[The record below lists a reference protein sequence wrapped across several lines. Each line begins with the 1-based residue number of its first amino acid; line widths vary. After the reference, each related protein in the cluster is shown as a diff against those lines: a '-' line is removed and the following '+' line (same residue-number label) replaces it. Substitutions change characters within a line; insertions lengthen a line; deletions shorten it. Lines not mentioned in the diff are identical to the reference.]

1 MRKRRQ
7 IELFSIS
14 FLDLL
19 SGALGAVIILYVAI
33 PKNTARDSLAKVDV
47 AMELLKKDLTTS
59 RATIAELQRKLTE
72 TEAAA
77 SVAAA
82 EPSAPVTDPPVT
94 PEGELNADVG
104 FKFKGKNIV
113 FIIDTSYSMTEEDRM
128 TQVKAGLKMLLT
140 SLSASFRIEIVQ
152 FPLGERAPFRSMWG
166 TTKEFQGINRMDAFD
181 FIYSL
186 RPSGGTPTRDT
197 LLFVLK
203 NYDSLTDIVLLTDG
217 VPTYHN
223 SNQKDDIY
231 EILREVR
238 ERNPTK
244 VQISTIGVGSNF
256 LKDKSSDQF
265 KFLSL
270 LSQEHNGF
278 FVGF

>member
-33 PKNTARDSLAKVDV
+33 PKNQPVEAPKEDIVKE
-47 AMELLKKDLTTS
+47 MLKKDLASTRDTV
-59 RATIAELQRKLTE
+59 EKLKVRLKE
-72 TEAAA
+72 TEEKLAA
-77 SVAAA
+77 V
-82 EPSAPVTDPPVT
+82 PVPVVTNIEDPVP
-94 PEGELNADVG
+94 GGLDADIG

-113 FIIDTSYSMTEEDRM
+113 FIIDTSYSMVEEDRM
-128 TQVKAGLKMLLT
+128 SQVKAGLKMLLT
-140 SLSASFRIEIVQ
+140 SLPGSFKVDVVQ

-166 TTKEFQGINRMDAFD
+166 TLKDFQGMNRHDTFD

-186 RPSGGTPTRDT
+186 RPAGGTPTRDT

-203 NYDSLTDIVLLTDG
+203 NYENISDIVLLTDG
-217 VPTYHN
+217 APSYHN
-223 SNQKDDIY
+223 SNKKDDIY
-231 EILREVR
+231 EILKLVR
-238 ERNPTK
+238 ENNPGK
-244 VQISTIGVGSNF
+244 IQINTIGVGSTF
-256 LKDKSSDQF
+256 LKDKTSEQY

-278 FVGF
+278 YVGF

>member
-19 SGALGAVIILYVAI
+19 SGALGAVIILYVALPKNKINEI
-33 PKNTARDSLAKVDV
+33 PKEDV
-47 AMELLKKDLTTS
+47 VKEILKKDLAIS
-59 RATIAELQRKLTE
+59 REEIASLRRELEETQAKSLALTLAKIE
-72 TEAAA
+72 K
-77 SVAAA
+77 
-82 EPSAPVTDPPVT
+82 PPEVLV
-94 PEGELNADVG
+94 EGGIDADIG

-128 TQVKAGLKMLLT
+128 TQVKAGLKMLLQ
-140 SLSASFRIEIVQ
+140 SLPSAYKVEVIQ

-166 TTKEFQGINRMDAFD
+166 VTKEFQGMNRLDTFD

-203 NYDSLTDIVLLTDG
+203 NYEGISDIVLLTDG
-217 VPTYHN
+217 APTYHN
-223 SNQKDDIY
+223 SNQKDDIF
-231 EILREVR
+231 EILRLVR
-238 ERNPTK
+238 ETNKTK
-244 VQISTIGVGSNF
+244 IQINTIGVGANF
-256 LKDKSSDQF
+256 LSDKTSLQY

-270 LSQEHNGF
+270 LSSENNGF

>member
-33 PKNTARDSLAKVDV
+33 PKNQPVEAPKEDIVKE
-47 AMELLKKDLTTS
+47 MLKKDLASTRETVE
-59 RATIAELQRKLTE
+59 ELKAKLKE
-72 TEAAA
+72 SQDKLAA
-77 SVAAA
+77 V
-82 EPSAPVTDPPVT
+82 PVPVVTKSEDPVP
-94 PEGELNADVG
+94 GGLDADIG

-113 FIIDTSYSMTEEDRM
+113 FIIDTSYSMVEEDRM
-128 TQVKAGLKMLLT
+128 SQVKAGLKMLLT
-140 SLSASFRIEIVQ
+140 SLPGSFKVDVVQ

-166 TTKEFQGINRMDAFD
+166 TLKDFQGMNRHDTFD

-186 RPSGGTPTRDT
+186 RPAGGTPTRDT
-197 LLFVLK
+197 LLFVLQ
-203 NYDSLTDIVLLTDG
+203 NYENISDIVLLTDG
-217 VPTYHN
+217 APSYHN
-223 SNQKDDIY
+223 SNKKDDIY
-231 EILREVR
+231 EILKLVR
-238 ERNPTK
+238 ENNPTK
-244 VQISTIGVGSNF
+244 IQINTIGVGSTF
-256 LKDKSSDQF
+256 LKDKTSEQY

-278 FVGF
+278 YVGF

>member
-7 IELFSIS
+7 IEVFSIS

-33 PKNTARDSLAKVDV
+33 PKNKTVEEPPKEDIEKVAMKSELQSSKQKIEELTKALADATEKLAKVP
-47 AMELLKKDLTTS
+47 ASIPEKTESTSSQDLD
-59 RATIAELQRKLTE
+59 I
-72 TEAAA
+72 
-77 SVAAA
+77 
-82 EPSAPVTDPPVT
+82 
-94 PEGELNADVG
+94 G

-113 FIIDTSYSMTEEDRM
+113 FIIDTSYSMTDEDRM
-128 TQVKAGLKMLLT
+128 GQVKAGVKMLLT
-140 SLSASFRIEIVQ
+140 SLSNEYKIEVVQ

-166 TTKEFQGINRMDAFD
+166 TTKEFKSINRMDAFD

-197 LLFVLK
+197 LLYVLK
-203 NYDSLTDIVLLTDG
+203 NYESISDIVILSDG
-217 VPTYHN
+217 APTYHN
-223 SNQKDDIY
+223 SNRKDDIY
-231 EILREVR
+231 EILRLVR
-238 ERNPTK
+238 EENYRK
-244 VQISTIGVGSNF
+244 VQINTIGVGSNF
-256 LKDKSSDQF
+256 LKDKESEQY

-270 LSQEHNGF
+270 LASENNGF

>member
-1 MRKRRQ
+1 MRKRRP

-19 SGALGAVIILYVAI
+19 SGALGAVIILYVAL
-33 PKNTARDSLAKVDV
+33 PKNQSAAPAKPDV
-47 AMELLKKDLTTS
+47 VAELLKKELAST
-59 RATIAELQRKLTE
+59 RQTIAELRQRLSE
-72 TEAAA
+72 SERAV
-77 SVAAA
+77 VA
-82 EPSAPVTDPPVT
+82 PDPPT
-94 PEGELNADVG
+94 PVPATAPENDGELNADVG

-113 FIIDTSYSMTEEDRM
+113 FIIDTSYSMTEEERM
-128 TQVKAGLKMLLT
+128 GQVKAGLKMLLT
-140 SLSASFRIEIVQ
+140 SLSGAFRIEIVQ

-181 FIYSL
+181 FIYAL
-186 RPSGGTPTRDT
+186 RPAGGTPTRDT

-203 NYDSLTDIVLLTDG
+203 NYEDVSDIVLLTDG

-231 EILREVR
+231 EILRLVR
-238 ERNPTK
+238 EGNPRK
-244 VQISTIGVGSNF
+244 VQINTIGVGANF
-256 LKDKSSDQF
+256 LRDKTSDQY

>member
-33 PKNTARDSLAKVDV
+33 PKNTARESVMKADV
-47 AMELLKKDLTTS
+47 VTEVMKKDLSDS
-59 RATIAELQRKLTE
+59 RATIAELQRKLSEMQTAVVTAPATPATE
-72 TEAAA
+72 R
-77 SVAAA
+77 
-82 EPSAPVTDPPVT
+82 PVT
-94 PEGELNADVG
+94 PEGDMNADVG

-113 FIIDTSYSMTEEDRM
+113 FVIDTSYSMTEEDRM
-128 TQVKAGLKMLLT
+128 SQVKAGLKMLLT
-140 SLSASFRIEIVQ
+140 SLSAAFRIEIVQ

-166 TTKEFQGINRMDAFD
+166 TTKDFQGINRMDAFD
-181 FIYSL
+181 FIYAL
-186 RPSGGTPTRDT
+186 NPSGGTPTRDT

-203 NYDSLTDIVLLTDG
+203 NYESLSDIVLLTDG

-231 EILREVR
+231 EILRQVR
-238 ERNPTK
+238 ESNPTK

-256 LKDKSSDQF
+256 LKDKSSEQF

>member
-33 PKNTARDSLAKVDV
+33 PKNKPVEVPKEDIVKE
-47 AMELLKKDLTTS
+47 MLKKDLASS
-59 RATIAELQRKLTE
+59 RDTVEKLKVRLKE
-72 TEAAA
+72 TEEKLAA
-77 SVAAA
+77 V
-82 EPSAPVTDPPVT
+82 PVPVVTKIEDPVP
-94 PEGELNADVG
+94 GGLDADIG

-113 FIIDTSYSMTEEDRM
+113 FIIDTSYSMVEEDRM
-128 TQVKAGLKMLLT
+128 SQVKAGLKMLLT
-140 SLSASFRIEIVQ
+140 SLPGSFKVDVVQ

-166 TTKEFQGINRMDAFD
+166 TLKDFQGMNRHDTFD

-186 RPSGGTPTRDT
+186 RPAGGTPTRDT

-203 NYDSLTDIVLLTDG
+203 NYENISDIVLLTDG
-217 VPTYHN
+217 APSFHN
-223 SNQKDDIY
+223 SNKKDDIF
-231 EILREVR
+231 EILKLVR
-238 ERNPTK
+238 ENNPTK
-244 VQISTIGVGSNF
+244 IQINTIGVGSTF
-256 LKDKSSDQF
+256 LKDKTSEQY

-278 FVGF
+278 YVGF

>member
-33 PKNTARDSLAKVDV
+33 PKNKPVEPPKEDIVKE
-47 AMELLKKDLTTS
+47 MLKKDLLTS
-59 RATIAELQRKLTE
+59 KERISELQEKLAASEKKIAEV
-72 TEAAA
+72 
-77 SVAAA
+77 SVPAVTK
-82 EPSAPVTDPPVT
+82 APESVTGGLD
-94 PEGELNADVG
+94 ADIG

-113 FIIDTSYSMTEEDRM
+113 FIIDTSYSMIDEDRM
-128 TQVKAGLKMLLT
+128 SQVKAGLKMLLT
-140 SLSASFRIEIVQ
+140 SLPGSFQIDIVQ

-166 TTKEFQGINRMDAFD
+166 ALKSFQGMNRHDSFD

-186 RPSGGTPTRDT
+186 KPSGGTPTRDT

-203 NYDSLTDIVLLTDG
+203 NYENLSDIVLLTDG
-217 VPTYHN
+217 APTYHN
-223 SNQKDDIY
+223 SNKKDDIY
-231 EILREVR
+231 EILKLVR
-238 ERNPTK
+238 ENNPGK
-244 VQISTIGVGSNF
+244 IQINTIGVGSNF
-256 LKDKSSDQF
+256 LNDKSSEQY
-265 KFLSL
+265 KFLNL

-278 FVGF
+278 YVGF